1 MTDIPA
7 KTVVSAHS
15 RFRFLNQPLAVKG
28 LIVIALPLACL
39 LIALGSVFLA
49 DRESRKAENYVRV
62 TFAIQQDILE
72 LHALLAEGA
81 SGVRGYLLTRDETFL
96 APYKK
101 AVTELPAVF
110 AAMRPLIIDAEQ
122 LERLNRMEPLVDKK
136 LKGLAS
142 LMQGSVS
149 NNQIPEALRQTLIAN
164 KAFLDEL
171 RLQIAE
177 MRLREDALLAQRTAK
192 ADEIRAL
199 SQRITLLGA
208 IAGVIGC
215 IGAIVLMSKGI
226 VRRVDRL
233 KQAASRLAQGQSLRL
248 AEHATDEIGELSS
261 ALEEASRLLTA
272 REEALRESEE
282 RFRLLVDGVHDYGI
296 FGLDADGTVVS
307 WNAGAERIKG
317 YRADEIIGQHFSR
330 FYPLEHRDTRPLQEM
345 AQAAAFGRV
354 EDEGWRLR
362 KDGSRFWANVVMTAL
377 RDKQGQLRGFSKI
390 TRDVTDRKRT
400 EEALLTAR
408 RDAERASQAKSEF
421 LSRMSHELR
430 TPLNSVLGFAQ
441 ILDMDIEDRD
451 MRESLAQILRAGRHL
466 LSLIDEVLDIARIEA
481 GRMELLIEPVGLDDI
496 VTEAIA
502 LAAPLAE
509 PKQLTIRVEMEA
521 AGQTIVAVD
530 RRRFLQ
536 VLLNL
541 LSNAVKFNRDG
552 GEIRLS
558 AQLLTNTM
566 IAIDIADTGC
576 GIADVDR
583 DRLFKPFERLGAD
596 RNATTGTG
604 LGLALSVNLMQAM
617 DGDLFLTESD
627 ATGSVFSIHIPVS
640 HAPYAVA
647 EVVKTDEKRAVAS
660 GPTGKA
666 TVLCIEDNLVN
677 LNLIENLVRRRLKTR
692 IIPAM
697 LGGLGLTLAFEHRP
711 DLVLLDVDLPDMNGL
726 SVLAALR
733 SDPRTQTT
741 PVVVISA
748 DATEKTRMLAM
759 EKGATHYMTKPL
771 DVRRLMKT
779 LDEVLT

>member
-7 KTVVSAHS
+7 KTVVSAHN

-28 LIVIALPLACL
+28 LIVITLPLACL

-62 TFAIQQDILE
+62 TFAIQQNILE

-96 APYKK
+96 APYTK

-233 KQAASRLAQGQSLRL
+233 KLAASRLAQGQSLRL
-248 AEHATDEIGELSS
+248 SEHATDEIGELSS

-330 FYPLEHRDTRPLQEM
+330 FYPPDHRDTLPLQEM

-377 RDKQGQLRGFSKI
+377 RDKQGHLRGFSKI

-441 ILDMDIEDRD
+441 ILDMDIEDRE

-481 GRMELLIEPVGLDDI
+481 GRMELLIEPVGLDEI

-509 PKQLTIRVEMEA
+509 PKQLTIRVDMEA
-521 AGQTIVAVD
+521 TGQAIVAVD

-558 AQLLTNTM
+558 THRVTENI
-566 IAIDIADTGC
+566 IAVDITDTGC

-583 DRLFKPFERLGAD
+583 DRLFKPFERLGTD

-604 LGLALSVNLMQAM
+604 LGLALSVNLMRAM
-617 DGDLFLTESD
+617 DGDLFLTESG

-640 HAPYAVA
+640 HASYAVT
-647 EVVKTDEKRAVAS
+647 ESVKTDEKRAVAS
-660 GPTGKA
+660 GATGKA

-677 LNLIENLVRRRLKTR
+677 LNLIENIVSRRLRTK

-697 LGGLGLTLAFEHRP
+697 LGGLGLTLAFEHHP
-711 DLVLLDVDLPDMNGL
+711 DLILLDVDLPDMNGL

-733 SDPRTQTT
+733 ADPRTQTT

-748 DATEKTRMLAM
+748 DATEKTRMMAM
-759 EKGATHYMTKPL
+759 ENGATQYLTKPL

-779 LDEVLT
+779 LDEALT

>member
-62 TFAIQQDILE
+62 TFAIQQNILE

-96 APYKK
+96 APYTK

-208 IAGVIGC
+208 IAGVLGC

-233 KQAASRLAQGQSLRL
+233 KLAASRLAQGQSLRL
-248 AEHATDEIGELSS
+248 SEHATDEIGELSS

-296 FGLDADGTVVS
+296 FGLDADGNVVS

-330 FYPLEHRDTRPLQEM
+330 FYPPDHRDTLPLQEM

-441 ILDMDIEDRD
+441 ILDMDIEDRE

-481 GRMELLIEPVGLDDI
+481 GRMELLIEPVGLDEI

-509 PKQLTIRVEMEA
+509 PKQLTIRVDMEA
-521 AGQTIVAVD
+521 TGQTIVAVD

-541 LSNAVKFNRDG
+541 LSNAVKFNSDC

-558 AQLLTNTM
+558 THRVTENI
-566 IAIDIADTGC
+566 IAVDITDTGC

-583 DRLFKPFERLGAD
+583 DRLFKPFERLGTD

-604 LGLALSVNLMQAM
+604 LGLALSLNLMRAM
-617 DGDLFLTESD
+617 DGDLFLTESG
-627 ATGSVFSIHIPVS
+627 ASGSVFSIHIPVS
-640 HAPYAVA
+640 HAPYAVT
-647 EVVKTDEKRAVAS
+647 ESVKTDEKRAVAS
-660 GPTGKA
+660 GATGKA

-697 LGGLGLTLAFEHRP
+697 LGGLGLTLAFEHHP
-711 DLVLLDVDLPDMNGL
+711 DLILLDVDLPDMNGL

-733 SDPRTQTT
+733 ADSRTQTT

-759 EKGATHYMTKPL
+759 EKGATQYLTKPL

-779 LDEVLT
+779 LDEALT

>member
-7 KTVVSAHS
+7 KTVVSAHN

-62 TFAIQQDILE
+62 TFAIQQNILE

-96 APYKK
+96 APYTK

-136 LKGLAS
+136 LKGLAL

-149 NNQIPEALRQTLIAN
+149 NNQIPETLRQTLIAN

-177 MRLREDALLAQRTAK
+177 MRLREDVLLAQRTAK
-192 ADEIRAL
+192 ADDIRAL

-208 IAGVIGC
+208 IAGVLGC

-233 KQAASRLAQGQSLRL
+233 KLAASRLAQGQSLRL

-296 FGLDADGTVVS
+296 FGLDTEGNVVS

-330 FYPLEHRDTRPLQEM
+330 FYPPDHRDTLPLQEM

-441 ILDMDIEDRD
+441 ILDMDIEDRE

-509 PKQLTIRVEMEA
+509 PKQLTIRVDMEA
-521 AGQTIVAVD
+521 TGQTIVAVD

-558 AQLLTNTM
+558 THRVTENI
-566 IAIDIADTGC
+566 IAVDITDTGC
-576 GIADVDR
+576 GIADMDR
-583 DRLFKPFERLGAD
+583 DRLFKPFERLGTD

-604 LGLALSVNLMQAM
+604 LGLALSLNLMRAM
-617 DGDLFLTESD
+617 DGDLFLTESG

-640 HAPYAVA
+640 HAPYAVT
-647 EVVKTDEKRAVAS
+647 ESVKTDEKRSMAS
-660 GPTGKA
+660 GATGKA

-711 DLVLLDVDLPDMNGL
+711 DLILLDVDLPDMNGL

-733 SDPRTQTT
+733 ADSRTQTT

-748 DATEKTRMLAM
+748 DATEKTRMMAM
-759 EKGATHYMTKPL
+759 EKGATQYLTKPL

-779 LDEVLT
+779 LDEALT